1 LQSLYI
7 LMMCPSVS
15 CCSHTFHLC
24 FRYSCCMSCFNGPC
38 SLPFNEAARAS
49 VLCNFILE
57 MLPVGRIRVLTILNA
72 VQNFSCSFQTNRSIS
87 GSYPWGGGGRDK
99 IGVLGK
105 CRTIVNW
112 I

>member
-1 LQSLYI
+1 
-7 LMMCPSVS
+7 
-15 CCSHTFHLC
+15 
-24 FRYSCCMSCFNGPC
+24 MSCFNGPC

-57 MLPVGRIRVLTILNA
+57 MVPVGRIRVLTNLNA
-72 VQNFSCSFQTNRSIS
+72 LQNFSCSFQRNRSIS
-87 GSYPWGGGGRDK
+87 GRIVTLGGGGRDK